1 MGKVK
6 LRLLATLATATGIK
20 EVETEAST
28 LKEALNALTLEHGD
42 NFKTK
47 VFDET
52 GNPKRLIKIYV
63 NGKDVRFLNQLDTLL
78 KDGDEVLIVPAV
90 TGG

>member
-6 LRLLATLATATGIK
+6 LRLLSTLATSIGKK

-28 LKEALNALTLEHGD
+28 LKEALDRLTAEHGD
-42 NFKTK
+42 DFKTK

-52 GNPKRLIKIYV
+52 GNPKRVIKIYV
-63 NGKDVRFLNQLDTLL
+63 NGKDVRFLDKLDTLL